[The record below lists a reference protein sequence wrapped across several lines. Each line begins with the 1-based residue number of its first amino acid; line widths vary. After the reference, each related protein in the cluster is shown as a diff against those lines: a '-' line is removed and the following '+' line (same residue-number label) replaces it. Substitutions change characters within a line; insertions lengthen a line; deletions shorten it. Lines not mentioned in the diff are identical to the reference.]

1 MITPQL
7 ENIHER
13 LARVVTENLP
23 WQKLIARYDR
33 PGTLFFLDPPYW
45 GNEDDYGK
53 AFFSREQFEEMAKVL
68 GSLRGRFILSLT
80 MFKASSKRS
89 QSFTW
94 RKSIASIRLVGMDIA
109 RSSKRWLYQVSNER

>member
-33 PGTLFFLDPPYW
+33 PGTLFYLDPP
-45 GNEDDYGK
+45 
-53 AFFSREQFEEMAKVL
+53 
-68 GSLRGRFILSLT
+68 
-80 MFKASSKRS
+80 
-89 QSFTW
+89 
-94 RKSIASIRLVGMDIA
+94 
-109 RSSKRWLYQVSNER
+109 